1 MKTSDSVVSIAP
13 AVVAAAA
20 DLQPVAKDATNP
32 AFRNKYA
39 TLDAIMEQ
47 VRPVLA
53 AHGLAV
59 LQGVVHPETEGGK
72 VTGLAVETRLLH
84 RSGEWISAIV
94 TLPVEKATAQGA
106 GSAISY
112 GRRYGLSALLG
123 LTAEDD
129 DGQAASHRPAPRA
142 TQARPEVIETRR
154 EASPDAPA
162 GRMYQQVPATPAAVT
177 LEQAMKFPYPF
188 KKTPAHH
195 GKALGD
201 LPVSLL
207 ESTAA
212 WCRKTDAGKFADLLV
227 KLDLVIGYLWQL
239 EQEQTDAD
247 AQEAQHHDLPF

>member
-1 MKTSDSVVSIAP
+1 MRTSETVATIAS

-20 DLQPVAKDATNP
+20 DLQPVMKDATNP

-59 LQGVVHPETEGGK
+59 LQGVVHPETENGK

-84 RSGEWISAIV
+84 RSGEWISSMV
-94 TLPVEKATAQGA
+94 TLPVEKSTAQGA

-129 DGQAASHRPAPRA
+129 DGNAASQRPESKPA
-142 TQARPEVIETRR
+142 QARPEVIETRQ
-154 EASPDAPA
+154 ASKADAA
-162 GRMYQQVPATPAAVT
+162 GGRLYQQVPSTPGSIS
-177 LEQAMKFPYPF
+177 LEAAMKAPFPF

-195 GKALGD
+195 GKPLGD
-201 LPVSLL
+201 LPLSVL
-207 ESTAA
+207 ESTAE
-212 WCRKTDAGKFADLLV
+212 WCKKTDADKFADLIT
-227 KLDLVIGYLWQL
+227 KLELVIGYLWQL
-239 EQEQTDAD
+239 EQEQADAN
-247 AQEAQHHDLPF
+247 AQEAQDHDLPF